1 MSRQT
6 GGWRHTRYFPYLK
19 VRQVPPSVPVGRR
32 TSRQDISLL
41 SLQTWTQSIW
51 IMADERRLYRGHRYS
66 TAWSSTPR
74 HGGHFSFLWYC
85 MARQSR
91 IGTMLIGRNTSSA
104 ISLRGQRNPELPLE
118 RRRLLLP
125 CRTRA
130 SEHGFEA
137 LPWIL
142 EGRVSLLCE
151 VGICDDAVEFVGGRS
166 VTRARMD

>member
-1 MSRQT
+1 
-6 GGWRHTRYFPYLK
+6 
-19 VRQVPPSVPVGRR
+19 
-32 TSRQDISLL
+32 
-41 SLQTWTQSIW
+41 
-51 IMADERRLYRGHRYS
+51 
-66 TAWSSTPR
+66 
-74 HGGHFSFLWYC
+74 
-85 MARQSR
+85 
-91 IGTMLIGRNTSSA
+91 MLIGRYTSSA

-118 RRRLLLP
+118 PRSLLLP

-166 VTRARMD
+166 VTTSEDGLALLGVSLAKCPIMALRGAC